1 MTAHDLKR
9 AHRAAAVRRRRVVA
23 AIGSGTAADADACRQ
38 VGRLIADLGCDLL
51 TGAGGGS
58 MAETAQAFC
67 ERRDAL
73 GSAALAIGIVPGGA
87 DADGRYATRSGY
99 PNRWVELAIYT
110 HLPRSG
116 ADGTDALSRNHI
128 NVLSADAVVALPG
141 GAGTQSEVDLARRYG
156 VALIAYGGP
165 GFAGVEHAADIGRV
179 REFLVSQLSET
190 RST

>member
-67 ERRDAL
+67 ERRDEL